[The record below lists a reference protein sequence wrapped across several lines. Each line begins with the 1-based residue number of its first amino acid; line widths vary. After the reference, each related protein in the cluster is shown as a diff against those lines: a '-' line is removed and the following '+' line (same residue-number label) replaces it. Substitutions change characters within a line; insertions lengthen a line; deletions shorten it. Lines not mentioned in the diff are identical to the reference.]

1 MTLAEK
7 CKILDYLDNVGSIRR
22 VAEKFNVP
30 KSTVSDIKK
39 NKTKIRRFVSE
50 SFNGSGMNNS
60 TFIVMLFYETYFY
73 VFRQQAGYT
82 KRRTSRS

>member
-1 MTLAEK
+1 MAPNKRPHNTVTLAEK
-7 CKILDYLDNVGSIRR
+7 CKILDFFDKVGSIRR

-50 SFNGSGMNNS
+50 SFSGAGMYDL
-60 TFIVMLFYETYFY
+60 TFIVGMYVMLL
-73 VFRQQAGYT
+73 
-82 KRRTSRS
+82 